1 MVSGNYEP
9 TIIGF
14 LCNWCAYQGADLAG
28 TARMQYPPNVRS
40 VRVMCSGRIDPT
52 FILKAFAEGADGV
65 LVGGCHP
72 GDCHYLEG
80 NYKCIRRM
88 TMMHRVLER
97 FGIEPERFRVEWVS
111 ASEGAKWAAICKEM
125 TEQVKAL
132 GPLQWWEN
140 LREAR
145 DAEPVA
151 LGSAEGRR
159 EG

>member
-1 MVSGNYEP
+1 MVSANHEP

-28 TARMQYPPNVRS
+28 TSRTEYPPNVRP
-40 VRVMCSGRIDPT
+40 VRVMCTGRIDPT

-80 NYKCIRRM
+80 NYKAMRRIAMVRRM
-88 TMMHRVLER
+88 LEQ
-97 FGIEPERFRVEWVS
+97 FGIEPERFRLEWVS
-111 ASEGAKWAAICKEM
+111 ASEGSKWAKVVEEM
-125 TEQVKAL
+125 TEQVRAL

-140 LREAR
+140 VREA
-145 DAEPVA
+145 
-151 LGSAEGRR
+151 
-159 EG
+159 